1 MSAESNGANGEPR
14 MTVPNGRDHSN
25 GSNGGDGAVNVS
37 LNEEQLAAVD
47 GWRAANRIDS
57 REQAVQELVRLGL
70 LSEIARVYRMISG
83 VRGDPDAESEDEIMT
98 PQ

>member
-25 GSNGGDGAVNVS
+25 GSIGGDGAVHVS

-57 REQAVQELVRLGL
+57 REHAIQELVRLGL

-83 VRGDPDAESEDEIMT
+83 MRDDPDAASDDELMT